1 MRSGI
6 ALLATILA
14 TVTPVPAIS
23 ADGGEDGTRQ
33 ERLFPRPAALD
44 PQVEF
49 WRAIFSQYSIHQ
61 VVLHDALHLDKVYK
75 VLDFR
80 AELDDGMSEGQV
92 GRVEHIDTDLELER
106 LRATLL
112 RLHALGPYPESL
124 TVEERHIYDLFA
136 DDPAPDRFL
145 AAAEPKRLHS
155 QRGLRERFAGAIRVS
170 RRYLPEMERIFRE
183 QGLPVALTRL
193 PLIES
198 CFDLRA
204 YSKVGAAGIWQFMPA
219 TGRVFMRVDNVV
231 DERRDPIASTRA
243 AARFLDQ
250 MHDALDTWPL
260 TITAYNHG
268 PEGVARAVRE
278 VGTTDIATIA
288 REYRGS
294 AFGFASRNFY
304 PEFLA
309 AVDVERDY
317 RTHFGD
323 LAVDPP
329 LRAREHRLE
338 RPIGIAAAAY
348 LAHTDRGELASLN
361 PALSSLVI
369 VGRRPIPSGYRLR
382 LPESG
387 AAGFGERLA
396 ELPAEAH
403 VVTQV
408 AASTT
413 PRRVRVR
420 PAVLSYRVRP
430 GQTLSHIAKQHRV
443 SVDRLRSTNRI
454 GKAGRLHP
462 GQVLKIPVPQTAM

>member
-23 ADGGEDGTRQ
+23 ADGDDGARQ
-33 ERLFPRPAALD
+33 ERLFPQSDLE

-49 WRAIFSQYSIHQ
+49 WHAIFSEYSIHQ

-80 AELDDGMSEGQV
+80 PQLDDGLSEGQV
-92 GRVEHIDTDLELER
+92 SRLERIDTDLELER

-112 RLHALGPYPESL
+112 RLHALGPHPESL
-124 TVEERHIYDLFA
+124 TTEEQHLYDLFA
-136 DDPAPDRFL
+136 DDSAPDRFL
-145 AAAEPKRLHS
+145 AAADPKRLHN
-155 QRGLRERFAGAIRVS
+155 QRGLRERFAEAIRVS

-198 CFDLRA
+198 CFDLHA

-219 TGRVFMRVDNVV
+219 TGRLFMRVDNVV

-278 VGTTDIATIA
+278 TGTTDIATIA
-288 REYRGS
+288 REYRGT

-304 PEFLA
+304 AEFLA
-309 AVDVERDY
+309 AVDVERNY

-323 LAVDPP
+323 LVGEPP
-329 LRAREHRLE
+329 LRAREHRLD
-338 RPIGIAAAAY
+338 RAIGIETAAH
-348 LAHTDRGELASLN
+348 LAHTDRDDLVSLN
-361 PALSSLVI
+361 PALSSLV
-369 VGRRPIPSGYRLR
+369 VGGRRPIPAGYRLR

-387 AAGFGERLA
+387 AAGFEERLA
-396 ELPAEAH
+396 ELPAEAR
-403 VVTQV
+403 VTQ
-408 AASTT
+408 ASVS
-413 PRRVRVR
+413 PSPHRAQVR
-420 PAVLSYRVRP
+420 PAVLTYRVRP

-443 SVDRLRSTNRI
+443 SVARLRSTNRI
-454 GKAGRLHP
+454 GNAARLRP
-462 GQVLKIPVPQTAM
+462 GQVLRIPVRQTAAM